1 MLCLPPKYFLALF
14 YSLLDTFIDL
24 NQIVDYNTIFM
35 FYFSFFKQ
43 CLLLSSGFQLE
54 KLVFLICDVD
64 VMPSA
69 FV

>member
-1 MLCLPPKYFLALF
+1 MFTTKILF
-14 YSLLDTFIDL
+14 SAIIYSLLDTFIDL
-24 NQIVDYNTIFM
+24 NEIVDYNKNVM
-35 FYFSFFKQ
+35 LYFSFFKQ